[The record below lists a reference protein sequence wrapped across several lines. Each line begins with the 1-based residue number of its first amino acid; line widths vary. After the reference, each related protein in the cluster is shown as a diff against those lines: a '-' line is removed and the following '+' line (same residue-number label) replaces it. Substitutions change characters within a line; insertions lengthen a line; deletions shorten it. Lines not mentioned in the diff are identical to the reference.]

1 MIINDI
7 QAIIDSYLDENDYY
21 NRTRESKKNGNIDI
35 KDELTEYFTTLN
47 IKFKIEE
54 EEGFD
59 SPGYAEDFMAIAF
72 FDENDELQ
80 LLTILFEFY

>member
-21 NRTRESKKNGNIDI
+21 NRTRESKNGNIDI

-47 IKFKIEE
+47 IIFKIEE

-72 FDENDELQ
+72 LDENNELQ
-80 LLTILFEFY
+80 LLTILFECY

>member
-1 MIINDI
+1 MIINDL

-21 NRTRESKKNGNIDI
+21 NRTRESKNGNIDI

-72 FDENDELQ
+72 LDENDELQ
-80 LLTILFEFY
+80 LLTVLFEYY

>member
-21 NRTRESKKNGNIDI
+21 NRTRESKNGNIDI
-35 KDELTEYFTTLN
+35 KNELTEYFTTLN

-72 FDENDELQ
+72 LDENDELQ
-80 LLTILFEFY
+80 LLTVLFEYY

>member
-1 MIINDI
+1 MYCKRIFRW
-7 QAIIDSYLDENDYY
+7 L
-21 NRTRESKKNGNIDI
+21 G
-35 KDELTEYFTTLN
+35 N

-72 FDENDELQ
+72 LDENDELQ
-80 LLTILFEFY
+80 LLTVLFEYY

>member
-7 QAIIDSYLDENDYY
+7 ENIIEKYLNENNCYHA
-21 NRTRESKKNGNIDI
+21 TRESENGDIEI

-80 LLTILFEFY
+80 LLTVLFEYY

>member
-21 NRTRESKKNGNIDI
+21 NRTRESKNGNIDI
-35 KDELTEYFTTLN
+35 KNELTEYFTTLN

-54 EEGFD
+54 EEDFD

-72 FDENDELQ
+72 LDENDELQ
-80 LLTILFEFY
+80 LLTVLFEYY

>member
-7 QAIIDSYLDENDYY
+7 QSIIDSYLDENDYY
-21 NRTRESKKNGNIDI
+21 NRTRESKNGNIDI

-47 IKFKIEE
+47 IKFKIEEE

-80 LLTILFEFY
+80 LLTVLFEYY

>member
-21 NRTRESKKNGNIDI
+21 NRTRESKNGNIDI

-47 IKFKIEE
+47 INFKIEE

-72 FDENDELQ
+72 LDENNELQ
-80 LLTILFEFY
+80 LLTILFECY

>member
-7 QAIIDSYLDENDYY
+7 QSIIDSYLDENDYY
-21 NRTRESKKNGNIDI
+21 NRTRESKNGDIDI

-72 FDENDELQ
+72 LDENNELQ
-80 LLTILFEFY
+80 LLTILFECY

>member
-7 QAIIDSYLDENDYY
+7 QSIIDSYLDENDYY
-21 NRTRESKKNGNIDI
+21 NRTRESKNGDIDI

-72 FDENDELQ
+72 LDENDELQ
-80 LLTILFEFY
+80 LLTVLFEYY

>member
-7 QAIIDSYLDENDYY
+7 QSIIDSYLDENDYY
-21 NRTRESKKNGNIDI
+21 NRTRESKNGNIDI

-59 SPGYAEDFMAIAF
+59 SPEYAEDFMAIAF

-80 LLTILFEFY
+80 LLTVLFEYY

>member
-1 MIINDI
+1 MIINDVENI
-7 QAIIDSYLDENDYY
+7 MDSYLDENDCY
-21 NRTRESKKNGNIDI
+21 NVTRKSKNGEINI
-35 KDELTEYFTTLN
+35 KDELTEYFTTHN

-72 FDENDELQ
+72 LDENNELQ
-80 LLTILFEFY
+80 LLTILFECH

>member
-7 QAIIDSYLDENDYY
+7 QSIIDSYLDENDYY
-21 NRTRESKKNGNIDI
+21 NRTRESKNGDSDI

-72 FDENDELQ
+72 LDENDELQ
-80 LLTILFEFY
+80 LLTVLFEYY

>member
-7 QAIIDSYLDENDYY
+7 QSIIDSYLDENDYY
-21 NRTRESKKNGNIDI
+21 NRTRESKNGNIDI

-72 FDENDELQ
+72 LDENDELQ
-80 LLTILFEFY
+80 LLTVLFEYY

>member
-21 NRTRESKKNGNIDI
+21 NRTRESKNGNIDI

-80 LLTILFEFY
+80 LLTVLFEYY

>member
-21 NRTRESKKNGNIDI
+21 NRTRESKNGNIDI
-35 KDELTEYFTTLN
+35 KDELTEYFTTHN

-72 FDENDELQ
+72 FDENNELQ
-80 LLTILFEFY
+80 LLTVLFEYY

>member
-21 NRTRESKKNGNIDI
+21 NRTRESKNGNIDI

>member
-7 QAIIDSYLDENDYY
+7 QSIIDSYLDENDYY
-21 NRTRESKKNGNIDI
+21 NRTRESKNGNIDI

-54 EEGFD
+54 EGFD
-59 SPGYAEDFMAIAF
+59 SPEYAEDFMAIAF

-80 LLTILFEFY
+80 LLTVLFEYY

>member
-7 QAIIDSYLDENDYY
+7 QAIINSYLDENDYY
-21 NRTRESKKNGNIDI
+21 NRTRESKNGNIDI
-35 KDELTEYFTTLN
+35 KDELTEYFTTHN

-80 LLTILFEFY
+80 LLTVLFEYY

>member
-21 NRTRESKKNGNIDI
+21 NRTRESKNGNIDI

-80 LLTILFEFY
+80 LLTIIFEFY

>member
-21 NRTRESKKNGNIDI
+21 NRTRESKNGNIDI
-35 KDELTEYFTTLN
+35 KNELTEYFTTLN

-59 SPGYAEDFMAIAF
+59 SPVYAEDFMAIAF
-72 FDENDELQ
+72 LDENDELQ
-80 LLTILFEFY
+80 LLTVLFEYY

>member
-21 NRTRESKKNGNIDI
+21 NRTRESKNGNIDI
-35 KDELTEYFTTLN
+35 KNELTEYFTILN

-72 FDENDELQ
+72 LDENDELQ
-80 LLTILFEFY
+80 LLTVLFEYY

>member
-21 NRTRESKKNGNIDI
+21 NRTRESKNGNIDI
-35 KDELTEYFTTLN
+35 KDELTEYFITHKIN
-47 IKFKIEE
+47 FKIKE

-72 FDENDELQ
+72 LDENNELQ

>member
-21 NRTRESKKNGNIDI
+21 NRTRESKNGNIDI

-72 FDENDELQ
+72 LDENDELQ
-80 LLTILFEFY
+80 LLTVLFEYY